1 MRALMMSTMSAF
13 AFALASAATL
23 VFTPALGDEK
33 TTPLLH
39 TDLQGMDGLEANMA
53 LVEVDPGF
61 ETEHHIHPGH
71 VFIYMLEG
79 AIEIDVDGQERLRVS
94 AGEAAHE
101 LPNSPMIGRNASSTE
116 GARFVVFQ
124 VGPAGEP
131 LTVPQPE

>member
-1 MRALMMSTMSAF
+1 MRKPSALISI
-13 AFALASAATL
+13 ASTL
-23 VFTPALGDEK
+23 VAIVALFSTAAVGDER

-39 TDLQGMDGLEANMA
+39 TDLMGIEGMEANVA

-61 ETEHHIHPGH
+61 VTERHIHPGH
-71 VFIYMLEG
+71 VFIYVIAG

-101 LPNSPMIGRNASSTE
+101 LPNQSMIGRNASSTE

-124 VGPAGEP
+124 VGPTGEP
-131 LTVPQPE
+131 LTVAQPD